1 MPRAS
6 RAYGILEPM
15 AARIPLPDEFGRR
28 AFLVNA
34 AQAAGVGRSRLAG
47 SDLQRPFWGIRAP
60 AAGGDDVEALCGAL
74 ALRMPPNAF
83 FTHVTAA
90 QLMRFPL
97 PRRLE
102 TTRPMHV
109 GVAEPGR
116 AMDARGIVGHRLRV
130 TPAELVAWGGLR
142 HTGPARTWLDLAAG
156 LSLVELV
163 AVGDHIVHREHPLA
177 TLHELTDA
185 LGSYPSRRGLVRARA
200 ALPLLRIGAE
210 SPRESALRVIIVLAG
225 LPEPQ
230 CNVNIF
236 DPNGNFLARGDLV
249 YPQFKL
255 VLEYQGDH
263 HRTDRA
269 QWRRDIRRVQN
280 VEDNGWQMLQFTDDD
295 LRNPAELVARIERRL
310 RTRGWSGKRAL
321 RR

>member
-1 MPRAS
+1 MLRRGRAC
-6 RAYGILEPM
+6 GILERM
-15 AARIPLPDEFGRR
+15 AVRIPLPDEFGGR
-28 AFLVNA
+28 AFLVNEA
-34 AQAAGVGRSRLAG
+34 RAEGIGRSRLAG

-60 AAGGDDVEALCGAL
+60 TAGCDDVEALCRAL

-83 FTHVTAA
+83 YTHVTAA

-102 TTRPMHV
+102 TTRPLHV
-109 GVAEPGR
+109 GVAEPAR
-116 AMDARGIVGHRLRV
+116 AMDARDIVGHSLRV
-130 TPAELVAWGGLR
+130 MTAELAAWGGLS
-142 HTGPARTWLDLAAG
+142 HTGPVRTWLDLASG

-177 TLHELTDA
+177 TLLELTEA
-185 LGSYPSRRGLVRARA
+185 LGRYPSRRGLVRARA
-200 ALPLLRIGAE
+200 ALPLLRTGAE

-225 LPEPQ
+225 LPEPE

-236 DPNGNFLARGDLV
+236 DSNGRFLARGDLV
-249 YPQFKL
+249 YPEFKL

-280 VEDNGWQMLQFTDDD
+280 VEDIGWQMLQFTDDD
-295 LRNPAELVARIERRL
+295 LRNPAELVGRIERRL
-310 RTRGWSGKRAL
+310 RARGWVGKCRP

>member
-1 MPRAS
+1 
-6 RAYGILEPM
+6 M
-15 AARIPLPDEFGRR
+15 AARIPLPDEFGGR
-28 AFLVNA
+28 AFLVNEA
-34 AQAAGVGRSRLAG
+34 RDAGVGRSRLAG
-47 SDLQRPFWGIRAP
+47 SDLDKPFWGIRAP
-60 AAGGDDVEALCGAL
+60 VASGGDLEALCAAL
-74 ALRMPPNAF
+74 TRRMPPHAF

-102 TTRPMHV
+102 ATRPLHV
-109 GVAEPGR
+109 GIAEPGR
-116 AMDARGIVGHRLRV
+116 AVDARGIVGHRLRIA
-130 TPAELVAWGGLR
+130 PAELAAWGALR
-142 HTGPARTWLDLAAG
+142 HTGPVRTWLDLASG

-185 LGSYPSRRGLVRARA
+185 LGRYPSRRGLVRARV

-225 LPEPQ
+225 LPEPG

-236 DPNGNFLARGDLV
+236 DSQGRFLARGDLV
-249 YPQFKL
+249 YPEFRL

-269 QWRRDIRRVQN
+269 QWRRDIRRVQS
-280 VEDNGWQMLQFTDDD
+280 VEDAGWQMLQFTDDD
-295 LRNPAELVARIERRL
+295 LRNPAELVERIERRL
-310 RTRGWSGKRAL
+310 RTRGWTGRRTARRAPG
-321 RR
+321 R